1 MQPRRPGSSAAR
13 VPLPLS
19 ICPSP
24 CKTDVVLCY
33 LLEFDSSRWLC
44 QHVWFEKYSQPTFLF
59 TWCTRVYYSLTWW
72 LLTWW
77 KLQPWPWLSPPSPL
91 CGSLYSKKR
100 QAQGGPEAAVAD
112 LVTCFGKVLLH
123 NLNCHNLLLG
133 CGSGSV
139 ARQLFVITGRGGG
152 SRLLVRGSPGV
163 RAMGQSLGL
172 GATLPPCSCPSS
184 LLSAC
189 HLILQGGFC
198 CWLWGMW
205 EYL

>member
-1 MQPRRPGSSAAR
+1 MVYTCILLFNLVAINLMKITAMTVAVST
-13 VPLPLS
+13 LS
-19 ICPSP
+19 I
-24 CKTDVVLCY
+24 
-33 LLEFDSSRWLC
+33 
-44 QHVWFEKYSQPTFLF
+44 VWEPLF
-59 TWCTRVYYSLTWW
+59 
-72 LLTWW
+72 
-77 KLQPWPWLSPPSPL
+77 Q
-91 CGSLYSKKR
+91 KR

-133 CGSGSV
+133 CGSGSA

-172 GATLPPCSCPSS
+172 GATLPPRSCPSS